1 LAQAK
6 ETAERLKQENKE
18 NPTERGKIFFF
29 EKNPYLCLCKRIKRE
44 GFIHRGMGFSCFLVF
59 IKNKNIR
66 RNTMATIYMTKE
78 GQQKKL
84 DELNHLENVERP
96 RIIQQ
101 IAEARDKGDLSE
113 NAEYDAAKEEQ
124 GMIESKIAELKSMLA
139 NVRII
144 DESKIKSDSVQLL
157 TTVTIRNT
165 KNQQQMTYTIVSENE
180 ANLKEHKLSIT
191 TPVAKGLLGK
201 KKGEKAVIKLPVG
214 EQEFEVVDI
223 TV

>member
-1 LAQAK
+1 
-6 ETAERLKQENKE
+6 
-18 NPTERGKIFFF
+18 
-29 EKNPYLCLCKRIKRE
+29 
-44 GFIHRGMGFSCFLVF
+44 
-59 IKNKNIR
+59 
-66 RNTMATIYMTKE
+66 MTKE

-84 DELNHLENVERP
+84 DELNRLENVERP

-124 GMIESKIAELKSMLA
+124 GMIESKIAELKNMLA

-144 DESKIKSDSVQLL
+144 DESKINSDSVQLL

-165 KNQQQMTYTIVSENE
+165 KTKQQMTYTIVSENE
-180 ANLKEHKLSIT
+180 ANLKERKLSIT

-201 KKGEKAVIKLPVG
+201 KKGEKAIIKLPVG
-214 EQEFEVVDI
+214 EQEFEVIDI

>member
-1 LAQAK
+1 
-6 ETAERLKQENKE
+6 
-18 NPTERGKIFFF
+18 
-29 EKNPYLCLCKRIKRE
+29 
-44 GFIHRGMGFSCFLVF
+44 
-59 IKNKNIR
+59 
-66 RNTMATIYMTKE
+66 MATIYMTKE

-84 DELNHLENVERP
+84 DELNRLENVERP

-124 GMIESKIAELKSMLA
+124 GMIESKIAELKNMLA

-144 DESKIKSDSVQLL
+144 DESKINSDSVQLL

-165 KNQQQMTYTIVSENE
+165 KTKQQMTYTIVSENE
-180 ANLKEHKLSIT
+180 ANLKERKLSIT

-201 KKGEKAVIKLPVG
+201 KKGEKAIIKLPVG
-214 EQEFEVVDI
+214 EQEFEVIDI

>member
-1 LAQAK
+1 MMDLLNHVQDIGGEVYGSPIVANANQADGWIK
-6 ETAERLKQENKE
+6 FLTSPIEIKVDYVEGKVVDFNTMPTGSY
-18 NPTERGKIFFF
+18 PTEKGSASIAKYDNQNCLKI
-29 EKNPYLCLCKRIKRE
+29 
-44 GFIHRGMGFSCFLVF
+44 
-59 IKNKNIR
+59 
-66 RNTMATIYMTKE
+66 
-78 GQQKKL
+78 
-84 DELNHLENVERP
+84 
-96 RIIQQ
+96 
-101 IAEARDKGDLSE
+101 
-113 NAEYDAAKEEQ
+113 NA
-124 GMIESKIAELKSMLA
+124 SA

>member
-1 LAQAK
+1 
-6 ETAERLKQENKE
+6 
-18 NPTERGKIFFF
+18 
-29 EKNPYLCLCKRIKRE
+29 
-44 GFIHRGMGFSCFLVF
+44 
-59 IKNKNIR
+59 
-66 RNTMATIYMTKE
+66 MATIYMTKE

-84 DELNHLENVERP
+84 DELNRLENIERP

-124 GMIESKIAELKSMLA
+124 GMIESKIAELKNMLA

-144 DESKIKSDSVQLL
+144 DESKINSDSVQLL

-165 KNQQQMTYTIVSENE
+165 KTKQQMTYTIVSENE
-180 ANLKEHKLSIT
+180 ANLKERKLSIT

-201 KKGEKAVIKLPVG
+201 KKGEKAIIKLPVG
-214 EQEFEVVDI
+214 EQEFEVIDI